1 MRRQLAAGD
10 ADQAGPRPQRRVAA
24 HRRRRQVRLARRH
37 DDRAQPGEGRER
49 LRRVEPQLRER
60 QAQRLDQ
67 VVGLGRRDR
76 RRHVGDRMVDVGRA
90 DQHRAFPDVG
100 EHRPA
105 VARMQPGE
113 AAAQRHGLA
122 REHEVAAAQRPQH
135 RRARRRAGPDAGGM
149 HGHGRRHLGA
159 RAVEPVLEARAGD
172 AAAALDQRR
181 LDMVEGARALRRRRR
196 RSGAAPAGRR
206 RRRRRGRRSPRAGRR
221 APSAGSSASAS
232 AGAMRRAVRRP
243 AMRSAIQNAAPR
255 ASGPGRLP
263 AWIGITNGCGSTSPG
278 RSRSRRSRSRTDS
291 SVIRHC
297 PDLR

>member
-1 MRRQLAAGD
+1 MPASGCLLLGRARRDPGRAGDAEPSLQVASPRAAGDGAGSGASRRPCRLDLAQHLGGGGAMGRQLAAGD

-49 LRRVEPQLRER
+49 LRGIEAQLRER

-100 EHRPA
+100 EHRA
-105 VARMQPGE
+105 AIARMQPGE
-113 AAAQRHGLA
+113 AALQRHGLA
-122 REHEVAAAQRPQH
+122 REHEMAAAQRPQH

-159 RAVEPVLEARAGD
+159 RAVEPVFEARAGD
-172 AAAALDQRR
+172 AAAAL
-181 LDMVEGARALRRRRR
+181 
-196 RSGAAPAGRR
+196 
-206 RRRRRGRRSPRAGRR
+206 
-221 APSAGSSASAS
+221 
-232 AGAMRRAVRRP
+232 
-243 AMRSAIQNAAPR
+243 RSAWPR
-255 ASGPGRLP
+255 HG
-263 AWIGITNGCGSTSPG
+263 
-278 RSRSRRSRSRTDS
+278 
-291 SVIRHC
+291 
-297 PDLR
+297 